1 MKYKEVIEYII
12 TTFALI
18 FLYKSEIQ
26 QKLSTLIAAESLGH
40 GYHDEWLFK
49 NLTLGINA
57 GQRVALV
64 GINGAGKST
73 LLKLLAER
81 FPPLE
86 GKIVKNKAIKIGF
99 LDQEPQFNE
108 GYSISDHIFS
118 LENKQQQLIKEYE
131 ELIEN
136 PNPDE
141 KTLNRLYEEL
151 SEHNAWEYEHEIKT
165 ILNRMGITHLQQ
177 KIATLSG
184 GQRKRLAL
192 AKLLIEDPEIL
203 VLDEPTNHLDIDT
216 IEWLEKLLTT
226 GQKTILLVTHDRYFL
241 DNVCNTIVELDGGKI
256 FNYNGNY
263 AYFLEKKA
271 EREATDATVLHKN
284 QQLLKKELEWMRRM
298 PQARATKSN
307 ARINAF
313 YDLEEKTKKKSDNQ
327 TINLQMK
334 MSRQGGKI
342 IELDHVAKSFD
353 ERSIINDF
361 SYTFKKGDRIGL
373 AGKNGTGKST
383 LLNIITNNLKPDS
396 GKVDIGDTTVFGYYR
411 QGGLTFDPK
420 ERVIDVVKSDAE
432 YIKMADGSVITASAL
447 LTLFLFPP
455 KKQHG
460 MVEKLSGGEKKR
472 LNLMKVLMQNPNFL
486 ILDEPTNDLDIDT
499 LNVLEEFLE
508 NFPGI
513 LMLVSHDRYLLD
525 KMSDQLFIMEG
536 EGVVRI
542 YNGNYSEYRLSLEQP
557 KIKEVKKTITPIP
570 EASPIKNNTKKLS
583 FKEQKALDEAEKGMT
598 ETENKIAS
606 LTEDLLKI
614 DATDYIKIQELTN
627 HIEDLKLKLDNYTM
641 RWLELSE

>member
-1 MKYKEVIEYII
+1 M
-12 TTFALI
+12 
-18 FLYKSEIQ
+18 
-26 QKLSTLIAAESLGH
+26 STLIAAEGLGH

-49 NLTLGINA
+49 NLTLGINS

-86 GKIVKNKAIKIGF
+86 GKIVKNKAVKIGF

-108 GYSISDHIFS
+108 GFSISDHIFS

-131 ELIEN
+131 ELIED

-177 KIATLSG
+177 KISTLSG
-184 GQRKRLAL
+184 GQKKRLAL

-241 DNVCNTIVELDGGKI
+241 DNVCNTIVELDRGKI

-263 AYFLEKKA
+263 AYYLEKKS
-271 EREATDATVLHKN
+271 EREALDATVQHKN

-298 PQARATKSN
+298 PQARGTKSN

-313 YDLEEKTKKKSDNQ
+313 YDLEEKTKKKADNQ

-342 IELDHVAKSFD
+342 IEIEHIAKSFD
-353 ERSIINDF
+353 GRPIINDF

-383 LLNIITNNLKPDS
+383 LLNIITSQLTPDA
-396 GKVDIGDTTVFGYYR
+396 GTVDTGETTVFGYYK

-420 ERVIDVVKSDAE
+420 ERVIDIVKSDAE

-542 YNGNYSEYRLSLEQP
+542 YNGNYSEYRLSLDQP
-557 KIKEVKKTITPIP
+557 KIKSEVKKSTTTTVEP
-570 EASPIKNNTKKLS
+570 EPAKAVKKLS
-583 FKEQKALDEAEKGMT
+583 FKEQKELDDSEKGMSD
-598 ETENKIAS
+598 TENKIAV
-606 LTEDLLKI
+606 LTESLLKI
-614 DATDYIKIQELTN
+614 NSSDYVKIKQVSDEIA
-627 HIEDLKLKLDNYTM
+627 KLKLELDDYTM

>member
-1 MKYKEVIEYII
+1 M
-12 TTFALI
+12 
-18 FLYKSEIQ
+18 
-26 QKLSTLIAAESLGH
+26 STLIAAEGLGH

-86 GKIVKNKAIKIGF
+86 GKIVKNKAVKIGF
-99 LDQEPQFNE
+99 LDQEPQFTE
-108 GYSISDHIFS
+108 GFSISDHIFS

-131 ELIEN
+131 ELIED

-177 KIATLSG
+177 KISTLSG
-184 GQRKRLAL
+184 GQKKRLAL

-241 DNVCNTIVELDGGKI
+241 DNVCNTIVELDRGKI

-263 AYFLEKKA
+263 AYFLEKKS
-271 EREATDATVLHKN
+271 EREALDATVLHKN

-313 YDLEEKTKKKSDNQ
+313 YDLEEKTKKKTDNQ
-327 TINLQMK
+327 SINLQMK

-342 IELDHVAKSFD
+342 IELEHIQKAFD
-353 ERSIINDF
+353 GRPIINDF

-383 LLNIITNNLKPDS
+383 LLNIITSHLKPDA
-396 GKVDIGDTTVFGYYR
+396 GTVDTGETTVFGYYK

-420 ERVIDVVKSDAE
+420 ERVIDIVKSDAE

-536 EGVVRI
+536 EGVVKI

-557 KIKEVKKTITPIP
+557 KVKTETKKSPAP
-570 EASPIKNNTKKLS
+570 VVEQAPIKSVKKLS
-583 FKEQKALDEAEKGMT
+583 FKEQKELADSEKGIA
-598 ETENKIAS
+598 ETEKKIALLNES
-606 LTEDLLKI
+606 LVKI
-614 DATDYIKIQELTN
+614 DATDYVKIQEVSN
-627 HIEDLKLKLDNYTM
+627 EIELLQAKLDEFTM

>member
-1 MKYKEVIEYII
+1 M
-12 TTFALI
+12 
-18 FLYKSEIQ
+18 
-26 QKLSTLIAAESLGH
+26 AAEGLGH

-49 NLTLGINA
+49 NLTLGINS

-86 GKIVKNKAIKIGF
+86 GKIVKNKAVKIGF

-108 GYSISDHIFS
+108 GFSISDHIFS

-131 ELIEN
+131 ELIED

-177 KIATLSG
+177 KISTLSG
-184 GQRKRLAL
+184 GQKKRLAL

-241 DNVCNTIVELDGGKI
+241 DNVCNTIVELDRGKI

-263 AYFLEKKA
+263 AYYLEKKS
-271 EREATDATVLHKN
+271 EREALDATVQHKN

-298 PQARATKSN
+298 PQARGTKSN

-313 YDLEEKTKKKSDNQ
+313 YDLEEKTKKKADNQ

-342 IELDHVAKSFD
+342 IEIEHIAKSFD
-353 ERSIINDF
+353 GRPIINDF

-383 LLNIITNNLKPDS
+383 LLNIITSQLTPDA
-396 GKVDIGDTTVFGYYR
+396 GTVDTGETTVFGYYK

-420 ERVIDVVKSDAE
+420 ERVIDIVKSDAE

-542 YNGNYSEYRLSLEQP
+542 YNGNYSEYRLSLDQP
-557 KIKEVKKTITPIP
+557 KIKSEVKKSTTTTVEP
-570 EASPIKNNTKKLS
+570 EPAKAVKKLS
-583 FKEQKALDEAEKGMT
+583 FKEQKELDDSEKGMSD
-598 ETENKIAS
+598 TENKIAV
-606 LTEDLLKI
+606 LTESLLKI
-614 DATDYIKIQELTN
+614 NSSDYFKIQQVSDE
-627 HIEDLKLKLDNYTM
+627 IAKLKLELDDYTM

>member
-1 MKYKEVIEYII
+1 M
-12 TTFALI
+12 
-18 FLYKSEIQ
+18 
-26 QKLSTLIAAESLGH
+26 STLIAAEGLGH

-49 NLTLGINA
+49 NLTLGINS

-86 GKIVKNKAIKIGF
+86 GKIVKNKAVKIGF
-99 LDQEPQFNE
+99 LDQEPQFTE
-108 GYSISDHIFS
+108 GFSISDHIFS

-131 ELIEN
+131 ELIED

-177 KIATLSG
+177 KISTLSG
-184 GQRKRLAL
+184 GQKKRLAL

-241 DNVCNTIVELDGGKI
+241 DNVCNTIVELDRGKI

-263 AYFLEKKA
+263 AYYLEKKS
-271 EREATDATVLHKN
+271 EREALDATVLHKN

-298 PQARATKSN
+298 PQARGTKSN

-313 YDLEEKTKKKSDNQ
+313 YDLEEKSKKKSDNQ
-327 TINLQMK
+327 SINLQMK

-342 IELDHVAKSFD
+342 IEIEHIKKAF
-353 ERSIINDF
+353 EGRPIINDF

-383 LLNIITNNLKPDS
+383 LLNIITSQLKPDA
-396 GKVDIGDTTVFGYYR
+396 GKVDTGDTTVFGYYK

-420 ERVIDVVKSDAE
+420 ERVIDIVKSDAE

-536 EGVVRI
+536 EGVVKI

-557 KIKEVKKTITPIP
+557 KVKTEPKKTPAP
-570 EASPIKNNTKKLS
+570 AVEQAPIKTTKKLS
-583 FKEQKALDEAEKGMT
+583 FKEQKELEDSEKGIA
-598 ETENKIAS
+598 ETEKKIAS
-606 LTEDLLKI
+606 LNESLVKI
-614 DATDYIKIQELTN
+614 DATDYVKIQEVS
-627 HIEDLKLKLDNYTM
+627 HEIELLQAKLDEFTM